1 MTARRSIVRVALLAA
16 CTSLASACVPY
27 PVYKTLQ
34 PEVDAKVVDAAG
46 APVAQARVT
55 LVARAHPALG
65 VLSAPVAVADAQ
77 GAVHFD
83 AMREWRVEV
92 MALHG
97 ALDYYWSLCAAAP
110 GYRTIEVPVQEG
122 GVQRLT
128 LKPGIPVECPAVGN
142 DKTIW
147 SEESDAARR

>member
-55 LVARAHPALG
+55 LVVRAHPAPG

-83 AMREWRVEV
+83 AVREWRVEV

-110 GYRTIEVPVQEG
+110 GYRTIEVPVQDG

-128 LKPGIPVECPAVGN
+128 LKPGIQVECPAVGN